1 MRTEGKVN
9 SEMAVLKNMEVK
21 IKVNG
26 TRSIKRVTKAVN
38 RLATALSRCDKEARG
53 AVRSLQD
60 FANILPIL
68 CEIETEKNADDK
80 RIQS

>member
-1 MRTEGKVN
+1 MRTEGKAS
-9 SEMAVLKNMEVK
+9 SEMAELKNMKFK

-26 TRSIKRVTKAVN
+26 THSIKRVTKAVN

-53 AVRSLQD
+53 AVRTLQD
-60 FANILPIL
+60 FASILPIL
-68 CEIETEKNADDK
+68 CEIEPEKNDDDK